1 MMWQAATILLSTAIV
16 ALVVWDWW
24 QRGKL
29 NRRIAELTA
38 TAEQRLQSYRQL
50 EEHAKA
56 ERQTL
61 FNSMG
66 EGVILLDR
74 HGRIQLVNQ
83 SLERQFGLSI
93 DVRGHTLM
101 EALRLPELATLMEK
115 LQTERVLTCEVE
127 RAGKESHYFEV
138 SAAAV
143 LDREGEPR
151 GAILVFHDL
160 THIRQLENTRRE

>member
-38 TAEQRLQSYRQL
+38 TPSSGSKLRQL

-74 HGRIQLVNQ
+74 NGRIQLVNQ
-83 SLERQFGLSI
+83 SLERQFVCPSMCA
-93 DVRGHTLM
+93 VKRSW
-101 EALRLPELATLMEK
+101 RRFVC
-115 LQTERVLTCEVE
+115 QSWRRSWRNC
-127 RAGKESHYFEV
+127 RR
-138 SAAAV
+138 SAC
-143 LDREGEPR
+143 
-151 GAILVFHDL
+151 
-160 THIRQLENTRRE
+160 